1 MYPYLNLAYDVE
13 YRNSVEILGI
23 FDSFNARG
31 ERSFQFWIFVD
42 KKSSLVSNL

>member
-13 YRNSVEILGI
+13 YRNSVGT
-23 FDSFNARG
+23 FDSFNAKS